1 MARTGRPRDGRM
13 PLRAHLLEARNR
25 VVLAG
30 LGILLGAVVGWFL
43 YPHVFELLQAP
54 ILEVAAREDRTI
66 ALNFAG
72 AFTAIDM
79 QIRLSVWIGLIV
91 SSPWWLYQAWAFVVP
106 GLTRREKWGTAAFVA
121 SGVPLFLAGAAL
133 AWWVLPRAV
142 VILVTFVPAGAT
154 NLQDAQAYLT
164 FVSQFILA
172 FGLVFL
178 LPVVMV
184 ALDLVGLVRGR
195 TWLRGWRWAVVLAF
209 TFSAMMTPTTDVLT
223 MFFMTLPILVLYAA
237 AVAIAMLHDRRV
249 DRRRALAEEADGL

>member
-1 MARTGRPRDGRM
+1 M
-13 PLRAHLLEARNR
+13 PLRAHLVEARNR

-30 LGILLGAVVGWFL
+30 LGILAGAVAGWFL
-43 YPHVFELLQAP
+43 YPHVFDLLQAP
-54 ILEVAAREDRTI
+54 ILEVAAKEHRTI

-79 QIRLSVWIGLIV
+79 QIRLSVWIGLII

-106 GLTRREKWGTAAFVA
+106 GLNRREKWGTAAFVVT
-121 SGVPLFLAGAAL
+121 GVPLFLAGAAL

-142 VILVTFVPAGAT
+142 VILVTFVPEGAT
-154 NLQDAQAYLT
+154 NLQDAQSYLT

-195 TWLRGWRWAVVLAF
+195 TWLKGWRWAIILAF
-209 TFSAMMTPTTDVLT
+209 TFSAMMTPTPDLLT
-223 MFFMTLPILVLYAA
+223 MFFMTVPILVLYAA
-237 AVAIAMLHDRRV
+237 AVGISMLHDRGV
-249 DRRRALAEEADGL
+249 DRRRAIAEEADGL

>member
-1 MARTGRPRDGRM
+1 M
-13 PLRAHLLEARNR
+13 PLRAHLVEARNR

-30 LGILLGAVVGWFL
+30 IGILLGAVLGWIV
-43 YPHVFELLQAP
+43 YPHVFDALQAP
-54 ILEVAAREDRTI
+54 LLDAAARKGRTV
-66 ALNFAG
+66 AVNFGA

-79 QIRLSVWIGLIV
+79 QIRLAVWIGLIV

-121 SGVPLFLAGAAL
+121 SAVPLFLAGAGL

-142 VILVTFVPAGAT
+142 VILVDFVPEGAT
-154 NLQDAQAYLT
+154 NLQDAQSYLT
-164 FVSQFILA
+164 FVTQFILA

-195 TWLRGWRWAVVLAF
+195 TWLAGWRWAIVLAF
-209 TFSAMMTPTTDVLT
+209 TFSAMMTPTPDLLT
-223 MFFMTLPILVLYAA
+223 MFLMTLPILVLYAA
-237 AVAIAMLHDRRV
+237 AVGLCLLHDRGV
-249 DRRRALAEEADGL
+249 DRRRALADAADGL